1 MICCL
6 VWRGAASVVVGVEF
20 LAMVVSGYRARGMP
34 AAWWDEYAQLAYETV
49 LAASEQTMKMTLTT
63 DLRLKAADA
72 AHRAM
77 MERINLFIMKRANRR
92 ADVLGAYRHN

>member
-34 AAWWDEYAQLAYETV
+34 AAWSDEYAQLAYELAYETI
-49 LAASEQTMKMTLTT
+49 LAASEQTMKMTITT
-63 DLRLKAADA
+63 DLRLKAAVA
-72 AHRAM
+72 LRNCSTA
-77 MERINLFIMKRANRR
+77 
-92 ADVLGAYRHN
+92 